1 MASLPLG
8 SQRDGV
14 CSLVGVRVV
23 AGGDRAV
30 LAAKTHGPST
40 GTSAE
45 ALTAEHEKEQGLGA
59 ASGSPNS
66 SEGVSS

>member
-1 MASLPLG
+1 MY
-8 SQRDGV
+8 
-14 CSLVGVRVV
+14 SLVGVRVV

-45 ALTAEHEKEQGLGA
+45 ALTAECVKEQALGHT
-59 ASGSPNS
+59 SGSPNS
-66 SEGVSS
+66 SE

>member
-1 MASLPLG
+1 M
-8 SQRDGV
+8 
-14 CSLVGVRVV
+14 V
-23 AGGDRAV
+23 AGGHRAV

-45 ALTAEHEKEQGLGA
+45 ALAAEHKKEQGLGA

-66 SEGVSS
+66 SEGINS